1 MPGQAFGT
9 TQTTLDDQ
17 PSQQAV
23 SRGVARPQSLL
34 RAPPSWIRVAGA
46 EEPGNS
52 QQHASNGR
60 RLHGV
65 KPTAVRSTDSSPVAR
80 RYSASSAISMR
91 PTATARLTRSVQLW
105 RRGPPRDRCCPQ
117 AGSAGGGLG
126 AGRAIRPG
134 CRRRGAFDPFDCH
147 AQVTALGRTCI
158 RQRGRSI
165 RFLRASR
172 RSARRMGTDR
182 ASAFMGTDDGRH
194 LCTHRGVHERSH

>member
-34 RAPPSWIRVAGA
+34 RAPPSWIRIVGA
-46 EEPGNS
+46 KEPGNS

-91 PTATARLTRSVQLW
+91 PTATARLTRSVQPW
-105 RRGPPRDRCCPQ
+105 RRGPPRDRGCPQ

-134 CRRRGAFDPFDCH
+134 CRRRGAFDSFGPVAE
-147 AQVTALGRTCI
+147 AQGEWGLIAHPYSWVPMMAGT
-158 RQRGRSI
+158 
-165 RFLRASR
+165 
-172 RSARRMGTDR
+172 SARTRVCMKGPIEQR
-182 ASAFMGTDDGRH
+182 IRH
-194 LCTHRGVHERSH
+194 SRL